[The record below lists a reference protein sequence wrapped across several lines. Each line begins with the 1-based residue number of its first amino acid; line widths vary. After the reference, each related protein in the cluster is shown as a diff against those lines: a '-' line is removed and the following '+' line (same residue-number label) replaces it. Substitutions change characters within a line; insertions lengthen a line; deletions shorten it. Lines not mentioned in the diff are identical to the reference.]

1 MIDPFIKNARKKL
14 CLPDVQKFLLIWDD
28 FSGHKTVEVLDR
40 VREINGVIAE
50 VPKNLTNLLAPLDLT
65 LNKSL
70 KSFKQREWS
79 KYYSDQIAK
88 HIRNEPQLPIED
100 AKVDVRL
107 SVIKP
112 LHAKT
117 MAKAFTF
124 FSSTEGKKIIA
135 SGWRGAGIAE
145 TIERARSISPIVG
158 LVDPFQDLTL

>member
-1 MIDPFIKNARKKL
+1 MPN
-14 CLPDVQKFLLIWDD
+14 
-28 FSGHKTVEVLDR
+28 
-40 VREINGVIAE
+40 
-50 VPKNLTNLLAPLDLT
+50 NLLPFRRGNSKLIKLI
-65 LNKSL
+65 LRLLYKIE
-70 KSFKQREWS
+70 SFT
-79 KYYSDQIAK
+79 DD
-88 HIRNEPQLPIED
+88 IRNEPQLPIED